1 MEDAGELDRVL
12 GYPAAEISKIE
23 AAASLTHMMNAN
35 TFTAGAY
42 QVKRGEDIDALA
54 RQLETNILSRQWICG
69 FPDKV
74 LVAYV
79 GGCLIGAFGA
89 EEPIDNFKTH
99 LGECYSNVVI
109 VSEAPVE

>member
-1 MEDAGELDRVL
+1 
-12 GYPAAEISKIE
+12 
-23 AAASLTHMMNAN
+23 MMNAN

-74 LVAYV
+74 LVAHV

-89 EEPIDNFKTH
+89 EELIDNFKTH